1 MDNGAGVVDGGFEV
15 VEVEVIG
22 LTKILELPLLLSGE
36 DGGRTG
42 AEAAV
47 VDARDGG
54 VVVAE
59 FRLNF

>member
-22 LTKILELPLLLSGE
+22 LTKILELPLLLSRK

-54 VVVAE
+54 VVVTE